1 MEQAEVPAGDVIWN
15 CPIAKWIL
23 LTSPHPTL
31 PFVTGQAFELRPDD
45 VNLVESID
53 GVGGTSI
60 FGGKGSV
67 IGTAVAS
74 IVIGMMQYGL
84 QMANITSQQ
93 TDVVIGS
100 MLIVAVLLRS
110 ANWGKVSKYL
120 SIISK
125 NNAMTGMKK

>member
-1 MEQAEVPAGDVIWN
+1 MV
-15 CPIAKWIL
+15 L
-23 LTSPHPTL
+23 
-31 PFVTGQAFELRPDD
+31 
-45 VNLVESID
+45 
-53 GVGGTSI
+53 GGTSI

-110 ANWGKVSKYL
+110 ANWGKVSKYP
-120 SIISK
+120 K
-125 NNAMTGMKK
+125 YNQQK